1 MYRYVKAYSRTVGDE
16 FGKEHWN
23 VLVEIRTLDK
33 KIEQSNERTGK
44 LGQLKFEPT
53 YIFQSTYTDRWNRE
67 KPEYLLSKDGF
78 TLLVMGFVGAMK

>member
-33 KIEQSNERTGK
+33 KIEQFNERTGK

-53 YIFQSTYTDRWNRE
+53 YIFQSTYTDRWNAE
-67 KPEYLLSKDGF
+67 SYPAQIWCSQVQLMDQD
-78 TLLVMGFVGAMK
+78 MN